1 MATFTTTSAPELL
14 RIPGLYRR
22 FELIYLL
29 EPGEIYRIE
38 DAGTTSDGTDL
49 FAIYRR
55 KSFDISVPAQASN

>member
-1 MATFTTTSAPELL
+1 MATFTAASAPELE

-22 FELIYLL
+22 WEIIHLL
-29 EPGEIYRIE
+29 EAGETYRIE

-49 FAIYRR
+49 FAVYRR